1 MVDSVSVKE
10 LATAG
15 ILLDLKDVNQYIGQA
30 CLTPWND
37 DVQEVAQVE
46 NLLQPS
52 QELL

>member
-37 DVQEVAQVE
+37 VQEVAQVE